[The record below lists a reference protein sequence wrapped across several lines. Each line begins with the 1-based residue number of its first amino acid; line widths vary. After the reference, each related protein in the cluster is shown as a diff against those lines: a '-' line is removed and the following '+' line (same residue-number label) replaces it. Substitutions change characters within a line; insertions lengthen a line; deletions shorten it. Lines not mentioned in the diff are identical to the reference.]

1 LVTEPNRGHV
11 DEVLELLQVLEV
23 DEIAQLDELLE
34 PAQGA
39 RRCAKRDAE
48 AIVAVASR

>member
-1 LVTEPNRGHV
+1 LVTEPNRREV
-11 DEVLELLQVLEV
+11 DLVLELLEVLQV
-23 DEIAQLDELLE
+23 DEVAQLDELLG

-48 AIVAVASR
+48 ALVAVASR